1 MLSLS
6 THWRRALVLVV
17 LLAGAASSLKA
28 QDLTQKLPQDP
39 DLVKGTFANGL
50 TYYIR
55 SNKKP
60 SNKVE
65 LRLVVKAGSILE
77 DPDQLGL
84 AHFMEHMNFNGLQHF
99 QKNELVSYLQSIG
112 VEFGADLNAYT
123 AFDQTVYIL
132 PIPTDK
138 PGNLEKG
145 FQILEDWAHNA
156 LLTDQDINEERGVV
170 LEESRLGKGAQDRM
184 LKKYFPKYASGTK
197 YADRLPIGKDEILKG
212 FKPDVIRRFYKNWY
226 RPDLQA
232 VIVVGDIDKETAL
245 KLIKEHFE
253 GLTNPADERK
263 RGYETARPRTA
274 PEAMVV
280 TDKEATNFTLQLMF
294 PPVPKPAE
302 TMIGDYRNN
311 LRRRLAESMLNH
323 RLQDLSQGPTPPFPF
338 AGVGFDDLIHGYET
352 FVAYTITGNDG
363 PQKPLD
369 AVVAELLKA
378 RDFGFT
384 ASELDLAKK
393 ELMAGMEKTY
403 NERKTTNSKDYTEE
417 YIRNFLDDE
426 AAPGIANE
434 KDYYDKLV
442 PGITLEEVNA
452 EPKAWMKNMNTFSLI
467 TGPERGAT
475 KLPNDAALL
484 AMTKKAFQQ
493 KVAINKEEKV
503 SATLMTTMPQKGK
516 VVSQNIEE
524 GLGATTYT
532 LSNGILVTIKPTDFK
547 SDEIDM
553 KGVKKGGTSNY
564 GVADK
569 QNADFASNVV
579 DAMGVADFTPT
590 QLEKIMTG
598 KTASVSFDMED
609 LTDYIG
615 GKSSVKDFE
624 TMLQLTHLYMT
635 QPRKDAALFE
645 AFKSKSK
652 QQLAFITANP
662 QVAFIDTLTKVVYG
676 GNPLAKTQ
684 IPHPSD
690 FDKIDLDRAL
700 EIYKKE
706 IGDATGYQFY
716 FVGNIAPETALP
728 LIETYLG
735 SLKTSNS
742 KPSFKDNG
750 VRPVAGVRDF
760 RFAKG
765 KDKKA
770 LILIQYFGE
779 APYSEDAAL
788 KTEAIAELLNIKVI
802 EDLREKMGAIYGG
815 GFHADFKKE
824 PYNRYAFQLALPCG
838 PENVDKLLVA
848 ANDEVEKLKNNG
860 PSTKDLDKVK
870 TQWIEKYRTNL
881 KENGFWMGE
890 MLQVTFWGRDKLH
903 VTDYEAWVNSL
914 TAKDLQDAAKQ
925 YFNGKNRFTAVL
937 VPEL

>member
-1 MLSLS
+1 MQSIS
-6 THWRRALVLVV
+6 KQWRKALAVA
-17 LLAGAASSLKA
+17 LLAAGSGLAAHA
-28 QDLTQKLPQDP
+28 QDLGQKLPQDP

-60 SNKVE
+60 ANKVE

-77 DPDQLGL
+77 DNDQLGL

-184 LKKYFPKYASGTK
+184 LKKYLPKYASGTK
-197 YADRLPIGKDEILKG
+197 YADRLPIGKDEVLKT
-212 FKPDVIRRFYKNWY
+212 FKPEVIRRFYKNWY

-232 VIVVGDIDKETAL
+232 VVVVGDIDKDAAL

-253 GLTNPADERK
+253 SLANPADERK
-263 RGYETARPRTA
+263 RGYETATPRSA

-280 TDKEATNFTLQLMF
+280 TDKEATNFSLQLLF
-294 PPVPKPAE
+294 PPVPKPVE
-302 TMIGDYRNN
+302 STIGDYRNN
-311 LRRRLAESMLNH
+311 LRRRLAESMINH

-338 AGVGFDDLIHGYET
+338 AGVGFDDLLHGYET
-352 FVAYTITGNDG
+352 FIAYTLTGPDG

-369 AVVAELLKA
+369 ALAAELLKA

-393 ELMAGMEKTY
+393 ELMAGIEKTY

-417 YIRNFLDDE
+417 YIRNFLDEE

-442 PGITLEEVNA
+442 PGITLEEVNS
-452 EPKAWMKNMNTFSLI
+452 EPKAWMKNMNFFSLI
-467 TGPERGAT
+467 TGPERGAA
-475 KLPNDAALL
+475 KQPNDAALM

-493 KVAINKEEKV
+493 KVALNKEEKV
-503 SATLMTTMPQKGK
+503 SASLMTSMPQKGK
-516 VVSQNIEE
+516 VVSQDIEE

-532 LSNGILVTIKPTDFK
+532 LSNGVLVTIKPTDFK
-547 SDEIDM
+547 SDEIEM
-553 KGVKKGGTSNY
+553 KGLKKGGTSSY

-579 DAMGVADFTPT
+579 DAMGVAGFTPT

-598 KTASVSFDMED
+598 KTATVSFDMEE

-624 TMLQLTHLYMT
+624 TMLQLTHLYIT
-635 QPRKDAALFE
+635 QPRKDAPLFE

-684 IPHPSD
+684 IPHPAD

-706 IGDATGYQFY
+706 IGDATGYHFY

-735 SLKTSNS
+735 SLKTTAA
-742 KPSFKDNG
+742 KPAYKDNG
-750 VRPVAGVRDF
+750 VRPVPGVRDF

-770 LILIQYFGE
+770 LILVQYFGE
-779 APYSEDAAL
+779 APYNEDAAL
-788 KTEAIAELLNIKVI
+788 KVEAIAEVLNIKII

-815 GFHADFKKE
+815 GFHAEFKKE
-824 PYNRYAFQLALPCG
+824 PYGRYGFQLALPCG
-838 PENVDKLLVA
+838 PENVEKLLVA
-848 ANDEVEKLKNNG
+848 ANDEVEKLKKDG
-860 PSTKDLDKVK
+860 PDAKDLDKVK
-870 TQWIEKYRTNL
+870 TQWIEKYRSNQ
-881 KENGFWMGE
+881 KENAYWLGQ
-890 MLQVTFWGRDKLH
+890 LQQVTFWGRDKAH
-903 VTDYEAWVNSL
+903 VLNYEAWVNAL
-914 TAKDLQDAAKQ
+914 TAKDIQDAANK
-925 YFNGKNRFTAVL
+925 YFDGKNRFTAVL
-937 VPEL
+937 TPEL